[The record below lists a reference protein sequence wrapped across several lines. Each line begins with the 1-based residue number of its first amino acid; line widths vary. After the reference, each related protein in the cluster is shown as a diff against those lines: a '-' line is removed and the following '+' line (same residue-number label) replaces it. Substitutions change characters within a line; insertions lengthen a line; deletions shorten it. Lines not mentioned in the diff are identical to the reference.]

1 MARQSG
7 DFSRGGHDDPR
18 TGQAAVTGLQEAVP
32 QEVRRLSSGGESP
45 SPEMSHRRASDT
57 VFWGRAWRANLE
69 LYAAYA
75 ARLPWGKAYL
85 ATGQIH
91 DVHAEKGVIRAMVT
105 RPRAEPY
112 SVTVKIR
119 PITPA
124 RWKYL
129 VQQCAGKIDSMD
141 DLLQGRLPDSV
152 LQVLTDRAVG
162 LLPYPAEI
170 DFETNCPEWASAGK
184 HVRALL
190 NGFGAR
196 LDEEPGLLFELR
208 GVQQADLITGPGV
221 AQAIT
226 SPPEHEATNEDAYV
240 RSSPVG
246 SEVDTAAKG
255 AHAPSLQSADAAA
268 ARAIAPV
275 PRSAPVPAIAPPSPS
290 PVFPA
295 APQQELPPTA
305 TPPAPAKR
313 PVAPPKPG
321 KQTASAG
328 SSRGRA
334 AKANPVAEPV
344 RSAEGEGGSLSII
357 RRDDLIARHVP
368 TEVIDFWIEQ
378 GLLCAHGADDVFLLT
393 ATISSRV
400 EKFEMMGRRKGR
412 R

>member
-1 MARQSG
+1 MARQPG

-57 VFWGRAWRANLE
+57 VFWGRAWHANLE

-196 LDEEPGLLFELR
+196 LDEDPGLLFELR
-208 GVQQADLITGPGV
+208 GVQPADLIAGC
-221 AQAIT
+221 
-226 SPPEHEATNEDAYV
+226 
-240 RSSPVG
+240 
-246 SEVDTAAKG
+246 
-255 AHAPSLQSADAAA
+255 AAA
-268 ARAIAPV
+268 P
-275 PRSAPVPAIAPPSPS
+275 PS
-290 PVFPA
+290 PVFPST
-295 APQQELPPTA
+295 PRQEQPPTA
-305 TPPAPAKR
+305 PR
-313 PVAPPKPG
+313 PVPAERPIASPNPG
-321 KQTASAG
+321 KQGVPASP
-328 SSRGRA
+328 SPGRA
-334 AKANPVAEPV
+334 AKAKPVAEPV
-344 RSAEGEGGSLSII
+344 LPAEEEGGSLSII

-378 GLLCAHGADDVFLLT
+378 GLLCAHGADDAFLLT
-393 ATISSRV
+393 ATIASRV
-400 EKFEMMGRRKGR
+400 ALFEQMERRKR
-412 R
+412 RR